1 MRKWFLAVGILLT
14 LHQAGQAQTAGSKSA
29 GESEK
34 VNWLTW
40 EEAVALSQKQ
50 KRKVLLDVYTQW
62 CQWCERMDKATFQ
75 DPEIA
80 RYINENFYA
89 VKFDAETKDELTY
102 KAKVYKFVRSG
113 KHGYN
118 ELAVVFLGERL
129 SFPSLVFLDEDL
141 GLIQSIP
148 GFRNPFEFEQIA
160 SYFATDAYKK
170 TPWSAYQKS
179 YTNSK
184 LKD

>member
-1 MRKWFLAVGILLT
+1 MRKCFLAVGLLIALQHT
-14 LHQAGQAQTAGSKSA
+14 GFSQTAAAKSA
-29 GESEK
+29 GDAEK
-34 VNWLTW
+34 VNWITW
-40 EEAVALSQKQ
+40 EEAVTLSQKQ

-75 DPEIA
+75 NPEIA

-89 VKFDAETKDELTY
+89 VKFDAETKEDLTY

-148 GFRNPFEFEQIA
+148 GFRSPFEFEQIA

-170 TPWSAYQKS
+170 TPWSS
-179 YTNSK
+179 YEKNYSTSK

>member
-1 MRKWFLAVGILLT
+1 MRNWFLAVGVLLAFHAT
-14 LHQAGQAQTAGSKSA
+14 GQTQTPPLRTSGDSD
-29 GESEK
+29 K
-34 VNWLTW
+34 VNWITW
-40 EEAVALSQKQ
+40 QEAVALSQKQ
-50 KRKVLLDVYTQW
+50 KKKILLDVYTQW

-75 DPEIA
+75 DPDIA
-80 RYINENFYA
+80 HYINENFYA
-89 VKFDAETKDELTY
+89 VKFDAETKEELTY
-102 KAKVYKFVRSG
+102 KNKVYKFMRSG

-141 GLIQSIP
+141 NLIQSIP

-160 SYFATDAYKK
+160 SYFASNAYKK

-179 YTNSK
+179 YTVSR
-184 LKD
+184 LKN